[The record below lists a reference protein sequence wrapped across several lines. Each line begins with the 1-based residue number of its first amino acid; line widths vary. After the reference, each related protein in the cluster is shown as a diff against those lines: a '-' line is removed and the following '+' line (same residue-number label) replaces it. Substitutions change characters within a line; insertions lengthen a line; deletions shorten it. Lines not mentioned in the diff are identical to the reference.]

1 MSKIQNVRLP
11 DTAAGQYSP
20 EQFNQLIRSLEQIV
34 LQLNS
39 SYTAIPDQNVA
50 ASMLWMKGNAPGV
63 RGFQLDYG
71 VQLPHAMVMNQSDL
85 TSLGTTLENIITYDT
100 PIFERGIRVESHEA
114 EFTAEIDDGAGLAGT
129 VMDVTAVASGTLLSG
144 MTLTG
149 TGVTAGTR
157 IVSQTS
163 GTTGGVGLYVVDTS
177 QLTASTTVN
186 GSRASKLVFDHTG
199 QYFVTLRCQGVNED
213 NTVHEMELWAKDS
226 GVNYPFSNTR
236 YDVPV
241 RKNATTWGHVVA
253 DISGIFTV
261 TDPANS
267 YLEMAWWSDS
277 LLVYL
282 ESAAANTSPTRPAIA
297 SVILTV
303 SMLSAETP

>member
-71 VQLPHAMVMNQSDL
+71 VNLPHAMVMNQSDL
-85 TSLGTTLENIITYDT
+85 INLGTTLENIITYDT
-100 PIFERGIRVESHEA
+100 PIFERGIRVDSHEA
-114 EFTAEIDDGAGLAGT
+114 EFTAEIDDGSGSAGT

-163 GTTGGVGLYVVDTS
+163 GTTGGVGVYVVDTS

-199 QYFVTLRCQGVNED
+199 QYFINLRCQGVNSD
-213 NTVHEMELWAKDS
+213 NAVHEMELWAKDS

-236 YDVPV
+236 YDLPV
-241 RKNATTWGHVVA
+241 RKNATTWGHTVA

-261 TDPANS
+261 TNPANS
-267 YLEMAWWSDS
+267 YLEMAWWSDGA
-277 LLVYL
+277 LVYL

-303 SMLSAETP
+303 SMLSSETP

>member
-11 DTAAGQYSP
+11 DTAAGQYSA

-34 LQLNS
+34 FQLNS

-85 TSLGTTLENIITYDT
+85 TSLGTMLENIITYDT

-114 EFTAEIDDGAGLAGT
+114 EFTAEIDDGAGSAGT

-149 TGVTAGTR
+149 TGITAGTR

-226 GVNYPFSNTR
+226 GVNYPYSNTR

-241 RKNATTWGHVVA
+241 RKNATTWGHTVA

>member
-1 MSKIQNVRLP
+1 
-11 DTAAGQYSP
+11 
-20 EQFNQLIRSLEQIV
+20 
-34 LQLNS
+34 
-39 SYTAIPDQNVA
+39 
-50 ASMLWMKGNAPGV
+50 
-63 RGFQLDYG
+63 
-71 VQLPHAMVMNQSDL
+71 LPHAMIMNQSDL
-85 TSLGTTLENIITYDT
+85 ISLGTTLENIITYDT

-114 EFTAEIDDGAGLAGT
+114 EFTAEIDDGAGSAGT

-149 TGVTAGTR
+149 TGITAGTR

-199 QYFVTLRCQGVNED
+199 QYFVSFRCQGVNED

>member
-11 DTAAGQYSP
+11 NAATGDYSP
-20 EQFNQLIRSLEQIV
+20 QQFNQLVRSLEQIV

-71 VQLPHAMVMNQSDL
+71 IQLPHAMLMNNTDL
-85 TSLGTTLENIITYDT
+85 INLGTTVENIVTFDA
-100 PIFERGIRVESHEA
+100 PIFESGIRLGTHEA
-114 EFTAEIDDGAGLAGT
+114 VFTAEIDDGAGSAGT

-177 QLTASTTVN
+177 QLTASTTIN
-186 GSRASKLVFDHTG
+186 GSRASKLLFDNTG
-199 QYFVTLRCQGVNED
+199 QYQIGLRLQGTNAD
-213 NTVHEMELWAKDS
+213 NAVHEMEVWTKDT
-226 GVNYPFSNTR
+226 GVDYPYSNTR

-241 RKNATTWGHVVA
+241 RKNATTFGHTVA

-261 TDPANS
+261 RDPQNS
-267 YLEMAWWSDS
+267 YLEMAWWSNGS
-277 LLVYL
+277 LVSIEHY
-282 ESAAANTSPTRPAIA
+282 AAGTSPTRPEIP
-297 SVILTV
+297 SVILTAT
-303 SMLSAETP
+303 MISAETS

>member
-11 DTAAGQYSP
+11 DAAAGDYSP
-20 EQFNQLIRSLEQIV
+20 QQFNQLVRSLEQVV

-71 VQLPHAMVMNQSDL
+71 IQLPHAMLMNNTDL
-85 TSLGTTLENIITYDT
+85 NNLGTTVENIVTFDA
-100 PIFERGIRVESHEA
+100 PIFESGIRLGTHEA
-114 EFTAEIDDGAGLAGT
+114 VFTAEIDDGAGLAGT

-163 GTTGGVGLYVVDTS
+163 GTTGGVGLYVVTTA
-177 QLTASTTVN
+177 QLVASTTIN
-186 GSRASKLVFDHTG
+186 GSRASKLLFDNTG
-199 QYFVTLRCQGVNED
+199 QYQIGLRLQGTNAD
-213 NTVHEMELWAKDS
+213 NAVHEMEIWAKDT
-226 GVNYPFSNTR
+226 GVDYPYSNTR

-241 RKNATTWGHVVA
+241 RKNATTFGHTVA

-261 TDPANS
+261 KDPQNS
-267 YLEMAWWSDS
+267 YLEMAWWSNGS
-277 LLVYL
+277 LVSIEHY
-282 ESAAANTSPTRPAIA
+282 AAGTSPTRPEIP
-297 SVILTV
+297 SVILTAT
-303 SMLSAETP
+303 MISAETS

>member
-11 DTAAGQYSP
+11 DTAAGQYSA

-34 LQLNS
+34 FQLNS

-71 VQLPHAMVMNQSDL
+71 VQLPHAMFMNNSDL
-85 TSLGTTLENIITYDT
+85 DNLGPTLENIITYDT
-100 PIFERGIRVESHEA
+100 PIFGRGIRVEAHEA
-114 EFTAEIDDGAGLAGT
+114 EFTAVIDDGAGSAGT
-129 VMDVTAVASGTLLSG
+129 TMDVTAVASGTLLSG

-157 IVSQTS
+157 IVSQSS
-163 GTTGGVGLYVVDTS
+163 GTTGGVGVYVVDTS
-177 QLTASTTVN
+177 QLVASTTVN

-199 QYFVTLRCQGVNED
+199 QYFITVRCQGVNQD
-213 NTVHEMELWAKDS
+213 NTVHELELWAKDS
-226 GVNYPFSNTR
+226 GVDYPLSNTR

-241 RKNATTWGHVVA
+241 RKNATTWGHTVA

-261 TDPANS
+261 TDPTNS

-277 LLVYL
+277 LLTYL
-282 ESAAANTSPTRPAIA
+282 ESYAAGTSPTRPAIA

>member
-11 DTAAGQYSP
+11 NSPTAQYSP
-20 EQFNQLIRSLEQIV
+20 EQFNQLVRSLEQVIF
-34 LQLNS
+34 QLNTT
-39 SYTAIPDQNVA
+39 YTAIPDQNVA
-50 ASMLWMKGNAPGV
+50 ASMLWMKGHAPGV

-85 TSLGTTLENIITYDT
+85 NNLGATVENILTYDT
-100 PIFERGIRVESHEA
+100 PIFERGIHVEAHEA
-114 EFTAEIDDGAGLAGT
+114 EFTGGIDDGAGSAGT
-129 VMDVTAVASGTLLSG
+129 VLTVSAVASGTLLSG
-144 MTLTG
+144 MTLSG

-163 GTTGGVGLYVVDTS
+163 GTTGGAGVYVVDTS
-177 QLTASTTVN
+177 QLVSSTTIQ
-186 GSRASKLVFDHTG
+186 GSRASKLMFDHTG
-199 QYFVTLRCQGVNED
+199 QYFVTLRCQGVNSD
-213 NTVHEMELWAKDS
+213 NVVHEMELWAKDS
-226 GVNYPFSNTR
+226 GTDYPYSNTR

-241 RKNATTWGHVVA
+241 RKNSSVWGHTVA

-277 LLVYL
+277 TLVYM
-282 ESAAANTSPTRPAIA
+282 EAAAENTSPTRPAIS

-303 SMLSAETP
+303 TMISAETV

>member
-11 DTAAGQYSP
+11 DAATGDYSP
-20 EQFNQLIRSLEQIV
+20 QQFNQLVRSLEQIV

-71 VQLPHAMVMNQSDL
+71 IQLPHAMLMNNTDL
-85 TSLGTTLENIITYDT
+85 TNLGTTLENIVTFDT
-100 PIFERGIRVESHEA
+100 PIFQRGIRVGSHEA
-114 EFTAEIDDGAGLAGT
+114 EFTGVIDDGAGSAGT

-177 QLTASTTVN
+177 QLVASTTIN
-186 GSRASKLVFDHTG
+186 GSRASKLLFDHTG
-199 QYFVTLRCQGVNED
+199 QYQIGLRLQGTNAD
-213 NTVHEMELWAKDS
+213 NAVHEMEVWAKDS
-226 GVNYPFSNTR
+226 GVDYPYSNTR

-241 RKNATTWGHVVA
+241 RKNAFTFGHTVA

-261 TDPANS
+261 TNPETS
-267 YLEMAWWSDS
+267 YLEMAWWSNGS
-277 LLVYL
+277 LVTL
-282 ESAAANTSPTRPAIA
+282 EHYAAGTSPTRPEIP
-297 SVILTV
+297 SVILTAT
-303 SMLSAETP
+303 MISAETA

>member
-34 LQLNS
+34 FQLNS

-71 VQLPHAMVMNQSDL
+71 VNLPHAMVMNQSDL
-85 TSLGTTLENIITYDT
+85 TNLGTTLENIITYDT
-100 PIFERGIRVESHEA
+100 PIFERGIRVDSHEA
-114 EFTAEIDDGAGLAGT
+114 EFTAEIDDGSGSAGT
-129 VMDVTAVASGTLLSG
+129 VMDVTAVTSGTLLSG

-157 IVSQTS
+157 IISQTS
-163 GTTGGVGLYVVDTS
+163 GTTGGVGVYTVDTS
-177 QLTASTTVN
+177 QLTASTTIN

-199 QYFVTLRCQGVNED
+199 QYFINLRCQGVNSD
-213 NTVHEMELWAKDS
+213 NAVHEMELWAKDS

-236 YDVPV
+236 YDLPV
-241 RKNATTWGHVVA
+241 RKNATTWGHTVA

-261 TDPANS
+261 TNPANS
-267 YLEMAWWSDS
+267 YLEMAWWSDGA
-277 LLVYL
+277 LVYL

-297 SVILTV
+297 SVILTA

>member
-114 EFTAEIDDGAGLAGT
+114 EFTAEIDDGAGSAGT

-199 QYFVTLRCQGVNED
+199 QYFVSLRCQGVNED

-236 YDVPV
+236 YDVLV

>member
-34 LQLNS
+34 FQLNS

-85 TSLGTTLENIITYDT
+85 INLGTTLENIITYDT

-114 EFTAEIDDGAGLAGT
+114 EFTAEIDDGAGSAGT

-186 GSRASKLVFDHTG
+186 GSRASKIVFDHTG
-199 QYFVTLRCQGVNED
+199 QYFVSLRCQGVNED
-213 NTVHEMELWAKDS
+213 NSAHQMELWAKDS
-226 GVNYPFSNTR
+226 GVNYPLSNTR

-241 RKNATTWGHVVA
+241 RINATTWGHVVA

-277 LLVYL
+277 SMVYL

>member
-71 VQLPHAMVMNQSDL
+71 VNLPHAMVMNQSDL
-85 TSLGTTLENIITYDT
+85 INLGTTLENIITYDT
-100 PIFERGIRVESHEA
+100 PIFERGIRVDSHEA
-114 EFTAEIDDGAGLAGT
+114 EFTAEIDDGSGSAGT

-163 GTTGGVGLYVVDTS
+163 GTTGGVGVYVVDTS

-199 QYFVTLRCQGVNED
+199 QYFINLRCQGVNED
-213 NTVHEMELWAKDS
+213 NAVHEIELWAKDS

-236 YDVPV
+236 YDLPV
-241 RKNATTWGHVVA
+241 RKNATTWGHTVA

-261 TDPANS
+261 TNPANS
-267 YLEMAWWSDS
+267 YLEMAWWSDGA
-277 LLVYL
+277 LVYL

>member
-11 DTAAGQYSP
+11 NAATGAYSP
-20 EQFNQLIRSLEQIV
+20 QQFDQLVRSLEQVI

-71 VQLPHAMVMNQSDL
+71 VQLPHAMLMNNTDL
-85 TSLGTTLENIITYDT
+85 INLGTTLENIVTFDT
-100 PIFERGIRVESHEA
+100 PIFERGIRLSTHEA
-114 EFTAEIDDGAGLAGT
+114 EFTAEIDDGAGSAGT

-177 QLTASTTVN
+177 QLVASTTVN
-186 GSRASKLVFDHTG
+186 GSRASKLIFDHTG
-199 QYFVTLRCQGVNED
+199 QYQIGVRLQGANLD
-213 NTVHEMELWAKDS
+213 NIVHELEIWAKDT
-226 GVNYPFSNTR
+226 GVNYPLSNTR

-241 RKNATTWGHVVA
+241 RKNATTFGHVVA

-261 TDPANS
+261 TSPDTS
-267 YLEMAWWSDS
+267 YLEMAWWSDGA
-277 LLVYL
+277 LVHL
-282 ESAAANTSPTRPAIA
+282 EHFAANTSPTRPEIP
-297 SVILTV
+297 SVILTA
-303 SMLSAETP
+303 SMISAETP

>member
-11 DTAAGQYSP
+11 DAATGDYSP
-20 EQFNQLIRSLEQIV
+20 QQFNQLVRSLEQIV

-71 VQLPHAMVMNQSDL
+71 IQLPHAMLMNNTDL
-85 TSLGTTLENIITYDT
+85 INLGTTVENIVTFDT
-100 PIFERGIRVESHEA
+100 PIFESGIRLGTHEA
-114 EFTAEIDDGAGLAGT
+114 VFTAEIDDGAGSAGT

-177 QLTASTTVN
+177 QLVASTTIN
-186 GSRASKLVFDHTG
+186 GSRASKLLFDNTG
-199 QYFVTLRCQGVNED
+199 QYQIGLRLQGTNAD
-213 NTVHEMELWAKDS
+213 NAVHEMEVWAKDT
-226 GVNYPFSNTR
+226 GVDYPYSNTR

-241 RKNATTWGHVVA
+241 RKNATTFGHTVA

-261 TDPANS
+261 RDPQNS
-267 YLEMAWWSDS
+267 YLEMAWWSNGS
-277 LLVYL
+277 LVSIEHY
-282 ESAAANTSPTRPAIA
+282 AAGTSPARPEIP
-297 SVILTV
+297 SVILTAT
-303 SMLSAETP
+303 MISAETS

>member
-11 DTAAGQYSP
+11 DTAAGQYSA

-71 VQLPHAMVMNQSDL
+71 VQLPHAMLMNQSDL
-85 TSLGTTLENIITYDT
+85 ISLGTTLENIITYDT
-100 PIFERGIRVESHEA
+100 PIFERGIRVEPHEA

-199 QYFVTLRCQGVNED
+199 QYFVALRCQGVNED
-213 NTVHEMELWAKDS
+213 NVVHEMELWAKDS

-241 RKNATTWGHVVA
+241 RKNATTWGHTVA

>member
-34 LQLNS
+34 FQLNS

-71 VQLPHAMVMNQSDL
+71 VQLPHAMVMNQSGL

-114 EFTAEIDDGAGLAGT
+114 EFTAEIDDGAGSAGT

>member
-85 TSLGTTLENIITYDT
+85 ISLGTTLENIITYDT

-114 EFTAEIDDGAGLAGT
+114 EFTAEIDDGAGSAGT

-186 GSRASKLVFDHTG
+186 GSRASKIVFDHTG
-199 QYFVTLRCQGVNED
+199 QYFVSLRCQGVNED
-213 NTVHEMELWAKDS
+213 NSAHQMELWAKDS
-226 GVNYPFSNTR
+226 GVNYPLSNTR

-241 RKNATTWGHVVA
+241 RINATTWGHVVA

-277 LLVYL
+277 SMVYL

>member
-11 DTAAGQYSP
+11 DTAAGQYSA

-34 LQLNS
+34 FQLNS

-71 VQLPHAMVMNQSDL
+71 VQLPHAMFMNNSDL
-85 TSLGTTLENIITYDT
+85 DNLGPTLENIITYDT
-100 PIFERGIRVESHEA
+100 PIFGRGIRVEAHEA
-114 EFTAEIDDGAGLAGT
+114 EFTAVIDDGAGLAGT
-129 VMDVTAVASGTLLSG
+129 TMDVTAVASGTLLSG

-157 IVSQTS
+157 IVSQSS
-163 GTTGGVGLYVVDTS
+163 GTTGGVGVYVVDTS
-177 QLTASTTVN
+177 QLVASTTVN

-199 QYFVTLRCQGVNED
+199 QYFITVRCQGVNQD
-213 NTVHEMELWAKDS
+213 NTVHELELWAKDS
-226 GVNYPFSNTR
+226 GVDYPLSNTR

-241 RKNATTWGHVVA
+241 RKNATTWGHTVA

-261 TDPANS
+261 TDPTNS

-277 LLVYL
+277 LLTYL
-282 ESAAANTSPTRPAIA
+282 ESYAAGTSPTRPAIA

>member
-114 EFTAEIDDGAGLAGT
+114 EFTAEIDDGAGSAGT

-199 QYFVTLRCQGVNED
+199 QYFVSLRCQGVNED

-236 YDVPV
+236 YDVLV

-282 ESAAANTSPTRPAIA
+282 ESAAANTSPTRPGIA

>member
-11 DTAAGQYSP
+11 DTAAGQYSA

-34 LQLNS
+34 FQLNS

-71 VQLPHAMVMNQSDL
+71 VQLPHAMIMNQSDL
-85 TSLGTTLENIITYDT
+85 ISLGTTLENIVTYDT

-114 EFTAEIDDGAGLAGT
+114 EFTAGIDDGAGSAGT

-149 TGVTAGTR
+149 TGITAGTR

-163 GTTGGVGLYVVDTS
+163 GTTGGVGLYVVDAS

-199 QYFVTLRCQGVNED
+199 QYFVSLRCQGVNED

-226 GVNYPFSNTR
+226 GVNYPYSNTR
-236 YDVPV
+236 YDVLV

>member
-34 LQLNS
+34 FQLNS

-63 RGFQLDYG
+63 RGFQLDYE

-114 EFTAEIDDGAGLAGT
+114 EFTAEIDDGAGSAGT

>member
-114 EFTAEIDDGAGLAGT
+114 EFTAEIDDGAGSAGT

-277 LLVYL
+277 LQVYL

>member
-11 DTAAGQYSP
+11 DAATGDYSP
-20 EQFNQLIRSLEQIV
+20 QQFNQLVRSLEQIV

-71 VQLPHAMVMNQSDL
+71 IQLPHAMLMNNTDL
-85 TSLGTTLENIITYDT
+85 INLGTTVENIVTFDA
-100 PIFERGIRVESHEA
+100 PIFESGIRLGTHEA
-114 EFTAEIDDGAGLAGT
+114 VFTAEIDDGAGSAGT

-177 QLTASTTVN
+177 QLTASTTIN
-186 GSRASKLVFDHTG
+186 GSRASKLLFDNTG
-199 QYFVTLRCQGVNED
+199 QYQIGLRLQGTNAD
-213 NTVHEMELWAKDS
+213 NAVHEMEVWAKDT
-226 GVNYPFSNTR
+226 GVDYPYSTTR

-241 RKNATTWGHVVA
+241 RKNATTFGHTVA

-261 TDPANS
+261 RDPQNS
-267 YLEMAWWSDS
+267 YLEMAWWSNGS
-277 LLVYL
+277 LVSIEHY
-282 ESAAANTSPTRPAIA
+282 AAGTSPTRPEIP
-297 SVILTV
+297 SVVLTAT
-303 SMLSAETP
+303 MISAETP

>member
-11 DTAAGQYSP
+11 DAATGDYSP
-20 EQFNQLIRSLEQIV
+20 QQFNQLVRSLEQIV

-71 VQLPHAMVMNQSDL
+71 IQLPHAMLMNQSDL

-199 QYFVTLRCQGVNED
+199 QYSVSLRCQGVNED

-241 RKNATTWGHVVA
+241 RKNATTWGHTVA

-282 ESAAANTSPTRPAIA
+282 ESAAVNTSPTRPAIA

>member
-11 DTAAGQYSP
+11 DAATGDYSP
-20 EQFNQLIRSLEQIV
+20 QQFNQLVRSLEQIV

-71 VQLPHAMVMNQSDL
+71 IQLPHAMLMNNTDL
-85 TSLGTTLENIITYDT
+85 KNLGTTVENIVTFDA
-100 PIFERGIRVESHEA
+100 PIFESGIRLGTHEA
-114 EFTAEIDDGAGLAGT
+114 VFTAEIDDGAGLAGT

-163 GTTGGVGLYVVDTS
+163 GTTGGVGLYVVTTA
-177 QLTASTTVN
+177 QLVASTTIN
-186 GSRASKLVFDHTG
+186 GSRASKLLFDNTG
-199 QYFVTLRCQGVNED
+199 QYQIGLRLQGTNAD
-213 NTVHEMELWAKDS
+213 NVVHEMEIWAKDT
-226 GVNYPFSNTR
+226 GVDYPYSNTR

-241 RKNATTWGHVVA
+241 RKNATTFGHTVA

-261 TDPANS
+261 RDPQNS
-267 YLEMAWWSDS
+267 YLEMAWWSNGS
-277 LLVYL
+277 LVSIENY
-282 ESAAANTSPTRPAIA
+282 AAGTSPTRPEIP
-297 SVILTV
+297 SVILTAT
-303 SMLSAETP
+303 MISAETS

>member
-11 DTAAGQYSP
+11 DTAAGQYSA
-20 EQFNQLIRSLEQIV
+20 EQLNQLIRSLEQIV
-34 LQLNS
+34 FQLNS

-71 VQLPHAMVMNQSDL
+71 VQLPHAMMMNQSDL

-114 EFTAEIDDGAGLAGT
+114 EFTAEIDDGAGSAGT

-213 NTVHEMELWAKDS
+213 NVAHEMELWAKDS

-241 RKNATTWGHVVA
+241 RKNATTWGHTVA

>member
-11 DTAAGQYSP
+11 NAAMGQYSP
-20 EQFNQLIRSLEQIV
+20 QQFDQLVRSLEQII

-71 VQLPHAMVMNQSDL
+71 VQLPHAMMMNQSDL
-85 TSLGTTLENIITYDT
+85 ISLGTTLENIITYDT

-114 EFTAEIDDGAGLAGT
+114 EFTAEIDDGAGSAGT

-199 QYFVTLRCQGVNED
+199 QYFVCLRCQGVNEA

-226 GVNYPFSNTR
+226 GVNYPYSNTR

-241 RKNATTWGHVVA
+241 RKNATTFGHTVA

-261 TDPANS
+261 TNPQTS
-267 YLEMAWWSDS
+267 YLEMAWWSDDS
-277 LLVYL
+277 LVSIEHY
-282 ESAAANTSPTRPAIA
+282 AAGTSPTRPEIP
-297 SVILTV
+297 SVILTAT
-303 SMLSAETP
+303 MISAETA

>member
-114 EFTAEIDDGAGLAGT
+114 EFTAEIDDGAGSAGT

>member
-34 LQLNS
+34 FQLNS

-199 QYFVTLRCQGVNED
+199 QYFVSLRCQGVNED

>member
-71 VQLPHAMVMNQSDL
+71 VQLPHAMIMNQSDL
-85 TSLGTTLENIITYDT
+85 ISLGTTLENMSTYDT

-114 EFTAEIDDGAGLAGT
+114 EFTAEIDDGAGSAGT

-199 QYFVTLRCQGVNED
+199 QYFVSLRCQGVNED
-213 NTVHEMELWAKDS
+213 NAVHEMELWAKDS
-226 GVNYPFSNTR
+226 GVNYPLSNTR

-241 RKNATTWGHVVA
+241 RINATTWGHVVA

-277 LLVYL
+277 LVVYL

>member
-20 EQFNQLIRSLEQIV
+20 EQFNQMVRSLEQVIF
-34 LQLNS
+34 QLNT

-71 VQLPHAMVMNQSDL
+71 VNLPHSMFMNQSTL
-85 TSLGTTLENIITYDT
+85 SNLSTTEANYLTYDT
-100 PIFERGIRVESHEA
+100 PIFERGTHVEAHEA
-114 EFTAEIDDGAGLAGT
+114 EFTAEIDDGAGSAGT

-177 QLTASTTVN
+177 QLTASTTIN

-199 QYFVTLRCQGVNED
+199 QYFITLRCQGVNSD
-213 NTVHEMELWAKDS
+213 NAVHEMELWAVDS
-226 GVNYPFSNTR
+226 GTNYPYSNTR

-241 RKNATTWGHVVA
+241 RKNATTWGHTVA
-253 DISGIFTV
+253 DITGIFTV

-277 LLVYL
+277 LLVYM
-282 ESAAANTSPTRPAIA
+282 ESAAAGTSPTRPAIA

-303 SMLSAETP
+303 SMLSAETV

>member
-114 EFTAEIDDGAGLAGT
+114 EFTAEIDDGAGSAGT

-241 RKNATTWGHVVA
+241 RKNATTWGHTVA

>member
-34 LQLNS
+34 FQLNS
-39 SYTAIPDQNVA
+39 SFTAIPDQNVA

-71 VQLPHAMVMNQSDL
+71 VQLPHAMIMNQSDL
-85 TSLGTTLENIITYDT
+85 ISLGTTLENIITYDT

-114 EFTAEIDDGAGLAGT
+114 EFTAEIDDGAGSAGT

-149 TGVTAGTR
+149 TGITAGTR

-199 QYFVTLRCQGVNED
+199 QYFVSLRCQGVNED

>member
-34 LQLNS
+34 FQLNS

-114 EFTAEIDDGAGLAGT
+114 EFTAEIDDGAGSAGT

-199 QYFVTLRCQGVNED
+199 QYFVSLRCQGVNED

-236 YDVPV
+236 YDVLV

-282 ESAAANTSPTRPAIA
+282 ESAAANTSPTRPGIA